1 MGTFPYCAQDRVLG
15 RSHRVGKAKQMMTA
29 EAMRF
34 ARDRTLCPEVS
45 QKSTQRA
52 GFFVLTDNS
61 PVFESL
67 S

>member
-1 MGTFPYCAQDRVLG
+1 
-15 RSHRVGKAKQMMTA
+15 MMTA